1 MILKSFAKINLSL
14 LVNKKLIGGLHD
26 LQSIYC
32 LINLFDKISI
42 KKIKNKKKDKI
53 LIKGPY
59 SKYVSQ
65 SNNSITKTLDLMRKS
80 KLISNF
86 YSITID
92 KKIPVFAGLG
102 GGSSNAATVIK
113 FLIKKNLRKKIL
125 NLFTKQISSDLNLF
139 LYDQGYLKNLHKV
152 YKIKKKY
159 NLNFLLIYPNIK
171 SSTKK
176 VYSSLKKYSKKKV
189 LSLNHFKSKNKI
201 IDHLI
206 NSKND
211 LQLVVEKKYP
221 IIRELLIDIRKIK
234 GCYFSR
240 MTGSGSS
247 CYGLFTNENSSKV
260 ALKKIKKKYPKF
272 SFLTVKTI

>member
-1 MILKSFAKINLSL
+1 M
-14 LVNKKLIGGLHD
+14 
-26 LQSIYC
+26 
-32 LINLFDKISI
+32 
-42 KKIKNKKKDKI
+42 
-53 LIKGPY
+53 
-59 SKYVSQ
+59 
-65 SNNSITKTLDLMRKS
+65 
-80 KLISNF
+80 
-86 YSITID
+86 
-92 KKIPVFAGLG
+92 
-102 GGSSNAATVIK
+102 
-113 FLIKKNLRKKIL
+113 
-125 NLFTKQISSDLNLF
+125 
-139 LYDQGYLKNLHKV
+139 
-152 YKIKKKY
+152 
-159 NLNFLLIYPNIK
+159 LIYPNIK

-189 LSLNHFKSKNKI
+189 LSSQHFKSKSKI

-211 LQLVVEKKYP
+211 LQLVVEKKHP

-240 MTGSGSS
+240 MTGSGST

>member
-125 NLFTKQISSDLNLF
+125 NLFTKLISSDLNLF

-189 LSLNHFKSKNKI
+189 LSSKHFKSKSKI

-211 LQLVVEKKYP
+211 LQLVVEKKHP

-260 ALKKIKKKYPKF
+260 ALKKIKKKYP
-272 SFLTVKTI
+272 

>member
-189 LSLNHFKSKNKI
+189 LSSKNFKSKSNI
-201 IDHLI
+201 IDDLI
-206 NSKND
+206 NSKFLSD
-211 LQLVVEKKYP
+211 IAVTLESLVLNFVFST
-221 IIRELLIDIRKIK
+221 IK
-234 GCYFSR
+234 SI
-240 MTGSGSS
+240 SNPSS
-247 CYGLFTNENSSKV
+247 CKTYAV
-260 ALKKIKKKYPKF
+260 IRP
-272 SFLTVKTI
+272 VKPPPTMHILCFFIIMVKSMYRDSI

>member
-14 LVNKKLIGGLHD
+14 IVNKKLIGGLHD

-32 LINLFDKISI
+32 LINLFDTISI

-125 NLFTKQISSDLNLF
+125 NLLTKQVSSDLILF
-139 LYDQGYLKNLHKV
+139 FHDQGYLKNLHTV

-189 LSLNHFKSKNKI
+189 LSLKHFKSKNKI

-211 LQLVVEKKYP
+211 LQLVVEKKHP

-240 MTGSGSS
+240 MTGSGST

>member
-14 LVNKKLIGGLHD
+14 LVNKKLTGGLHD

-32 LINLFDKISI
+32 LINLFDTISI

-125 NLFTKQISSDLNLF
+125 NLLTKQISSDLNLF
-139 LYDQGYLKNLHKV
+139 LYDQGYLKNLHTV

-189 LSLNHFKSKNKI
+189 LSSKHFKSKSKI

-211 LQLVVEKKYP
+211 LQLVVEKKHP

-240 MTGSGSS
+240 MTGSGST